1 MTDKELFEELVK
13 LLMDN
18 NCDED
23 DAVELASAIWY
34 LLLPDKELPDTR
46 IKEEASE
53 RIHSN
58 A

>member
-23 DAVELASAIWY
+23 DAVEIASAIWY

-46 IKEEASE
+46 IKED
-53 RIHSN
+53 
-58 A
+58 